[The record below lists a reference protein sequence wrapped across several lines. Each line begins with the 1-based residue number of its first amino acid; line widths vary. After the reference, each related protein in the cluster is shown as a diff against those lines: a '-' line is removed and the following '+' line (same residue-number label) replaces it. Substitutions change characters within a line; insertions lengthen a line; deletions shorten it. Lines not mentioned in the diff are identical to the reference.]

1 MTLFLAYPLTADPA
15 GHVLADG
22 PDTRL
27 FLWTL
32 AWDTH
37 AFTQQLL
44 SIFDAN
50 IYYPERHTLAYSEN
64 LIGSAFVAAPILW
77 LTDNPVLAMNIVA
90 LLSCVLCGLGAHVLG
105 RRLGLGPPA
114 AVLVGIIFAFSPP
127 RFFRLSQLHLTT
139 IQWLPF
145 GLASLHAYFDAGRK
159 SDLRLALAF
168 FTLQALTSGHG
179 AVFLLLAMA
188 GLTVYRLASGERLA
202 FATRLKDAGVPGA
215 LLLAPTL
222 LILIPYRRVQLD
234 MGLSRSPEDWIS
246 NWSSFLASP
255 SHLHTFLLSLA
266 PDARINETAQAFL
279 FPGYLPLILAAG
291 AFLWRS
297 STRPRVADAPR
308 TNWWLAAG
316 VAIDLSVL
324 ISCVAGLYVSMVGAI
339 RLKLGAAVLLSIRG
353 AWRPWVACGLFV
365 LLRLALARRRPSEA
379 PWRYRDWLGRCSRWQ
394 LPRRFDGR
402 IFYGLLTI
410 LSVWLSAGPLA
421 GLWPLVYWLPGLSFI
436 RVPSRF
442 SLLALLGVAVLAGIG
457 FERMSATLTPRRRA
471 LLAGCAGGIL
481 VLEFAALPLG
491 TVPYAVQIP
500 AVDRWLA
507 GQPKPFVVAELPLG
521 NPRSLGGWE
530 RRHTEYMLHSMAHW
544 QKTIEGYSG
553 LRPALHEA
561 LYARLLTFPDEESLR
576 SLTELG
582 VDYVVVH
589 SDLYTPDERPRID
602 ARIAMFQPW
611 LTLQHED
618 GAGRVYRLRAP

>member
-1 MTLFLAYPLTADPA
+1 MDPTPA
-15 GHVLADG
+15 CSSGRWRG
-22 PDTRL
+22 TRTRSL
-27 FLWTL
+27 
-32 AWDTH
+32 H
-37 AFTQQLL
+37 QPL

-64 LIGSAFVAAPILW
+64 LIGSGLVAAPVLW
-77 LTDNPVLAMNIVA
+77 LTDNPVLAMNVVA
-90 LLSCVLCGLGAHVLG
+90 LLSCVLCGLGAYVLG

-114 AVLVGIIFAFSPP
+114 AVLTGIIFAFSPP

-188 GLTVYRLASGERLA
+188 GLTVYRLASGEPLA

-222 LILIPYRRVQLD
+222 LILIPYRRVQME
-234 MGLSRSPEDWIS
+234 MGLSRSPDDWIS

-266 PDARINETAQAFL
+266 PGARINETAQAFL
-279 FPGYLPLILAAG
+279 FPGYLPLILAAA
-291 AFLWRS
+291 AFLWMG
-297 STRPRVADAPR
+297 STRARVADAPK
-308 TNWWLAAG
+308 TNWWAGAG
-316 VAIDLSVL
+316 VVLDIAVL
-324 ISCVAGLYVSMVGAI
+324 ISFVVALYVSMVGGV
-339 RLKLGAAVLLSIRG
+339 RLKLGSAVLLSIRG
-353 AWRPWVACGLFV
+353 ALRPWLACGLFAV
-365 LLRLALARRRPSEA
+365 LRIAIARRRPSET
-379 PWRYRDWLGRCSRWQ
+379 PWRYRDWLGAFSRPRM
-394 LPRRFDGR
+394 PRRSDPR
-402 IFYGLLTI
+402 TFYGLLTI
-410 LSVWLSAGPLA
+410 LCVWLSAGPLA

-457 FERMSATLTPRRRA
+457 FERLSATLTPRRRA
-471 LLAGCAGGIL
+471 LLAGCAGAALI
-481 VLEFAALPLG
+481 LEFAAFPLG
-491 TVPYAVQIP
+491 TAPYVVQIP

-507 GQPKPFVVAELPLG
+507 DQPKPFVVAELPLG
-521 NPRSLGGWE
+521 NPRNLGGWE

-553 LRPALHEA
+553 LRPALHDRAVRAAADLSRRGQSPEPDR
-561 LYARLLTFPDEESLR
+561 ARRRLCRGPYGPLLTGRTATTGRSHRDVPDPA
-576 SLTELG
+576 
-582 VDYVVVH
+582 D
-589 SDLYTPDERPRID
+589 I
-602 ARIAMFQPW
+602 
-611 LTLQHED
+611 
-618 GAGRVYRLRAP
+618 RA

>member
-1 MTLFLAYPLTADPA
+1 MSVNPA
-15 GHVLADG
+15 GRVLADG

-27 FLWTL
+27 FIWTL

-37 AFTQQLL
+37 AFTHQPL

-64 LIGSAFVAAPILW
+64 LIGSGFVSAPVIW
-77 LTDNPVLAMNIVA
+77 LTGNPVLAMNVVA
-90 LLSCVLCGLGAHVLG
+90 LLSCVLCGLGAYVLG

-114 AVLVGIIFAFSPP
+114 ALLTGIIFAFSPP

-159 SDLRLALAF
+159 SDMRLALAF

-179 AVFLLLAMA
+179 AVFLLLAMT
-188 GLTVYRLASGERLA
+188 GLTVYRLASGEPLA
-202 FATRLKDAGVPGA
+202 LATRLKDAGVPGA

-222 LILIPYRRVQLD
+222 LILIPYRRVQVE
-234 MGLSRSPEDWIS
+234 MGLSRSPDDWIS

-279 FPGYLPLILAAG
+279 FPGYLPLILAAA
-291 AFLWRS
+291 AFLWMG
-297 STRPRVADAPR
+297 STRGRVADAPR
-308 TNWWLAAG
+308 TSGWG
-316 VAIDLSVL
+316 VARVVLDLAGLLSF
-324 ISCVAGLYVSMVGAI
+324 VAGLYVSMGGAV
-339 RLKLGAAVLLSIRG
+339 RLRIGSAVLLSIRD

-365 LLRLALARRRPSEA
+365 VLRLAIAGYRPSDV
-379 PWRYRDWLGRCSRWQ
+379 PWRYRDRLSAFATRWMPRCSDART
-394 LPRRFDGR
+394 
-402 IFYGLLTI
+402 FYGLLTI
-410 LSVWLSAGPLA
+410 LSMWLSAGPLA

-457 FERMSATLTPRRRA
+457 FDRLSAALTPRRRA
-471 LLAGCAGGIL
+471 LLAGCAGGVLI
-481 VLEFAALPLG
+481 LEFAALPLS
-491 TVPYAVQIP
+491 TTPYAVQIP
-500 AVDRWLA
+500 PVDRWLA

-521 NPRSLGGWE
+521 NPRNLGGWE

-544 QKTIEGYSG
+544 QKTVEGYSG

-561 LYARLLTFPDEESLR
+561 LYARLLTFPDQDSLR
-576 SLTELG
+576 SLTEIG

-589 SDLYTPDERPRID
+589 TDLYSPEERPRLD
-602 ARIAMFQPW
+602 ARLAMFQPW
-611 LTLQHED
+611 LTLQRED